1 MGIIPDCIPSSI
13 FAASRPSR
21 NPIPRRVGTALDA
34 SDKVYLPM
42 TRTVKAALVLLI
54 LSLCALG
61 AIFSPKETI
70 KEREPNTWLVPVNNV
85 QPQRGVWLRV

>member
-1 MGIIPDCIPSSI
+1 
-13 FAASRPSR
+13 
-21 NPIPRRVGTALDA
+21 
-34 SDKVYLPM
+34 M